1 MVQNSKQDQTLIN
14 RLASLICHFD
24 LSLINEQ
31 AISVSRQAIIDTLGV
46 TLAGVDEPCVAN
58 LLKTLGIG
66 TSPGQSTIFG
76 TDKKTSALDAAF
88 VNGVGSHAHDYD
100 DFSQPMGGHQSAPLV
115 APLFALAEERGA
127 SGLQLIQSYV
137 VGIETEIRIA
147 RAVNFY
153 HYDLGWHPTA
163 TIGIFG
169 TVAACGHLI
178 GLDEQK
184 MSIALAIAASFASG
198 LKSNFGTMVKPLHVG
213 QCARNGLLAVLL
225 AESGYD
231 ANPETFEH
239 KQGFLNVYNGPG
251 HFNAELMF
259 ENWANPLEVLSTEM
273 GLKQFPCCGSTH
285 PAVTMMLHL
294 RRDHEIDLEQIEK
307 VQILVHKRRL
317 PHTYN
322 PDPRTPLE
330 AKFSVQYAVSRA
342 LVSGAVRLADFEGEA
357 HFDKNVRELMA
368 KTHAAPHPE
377 MADDSAE
384 QFGAEVTI
392 TMKQGQVL
400 TRKISNLVGR
410 GVSYPM
416 TNEEMWEKFNDCAKT
431 GGLPRADIPPL
442 FERLESLEK
451 VPDIRTVT
459 RMLAKRSLP
468 GGAEPVSSYIDTS
481 ATKGAPNVLQETS
494 WVP

>member
-1 MVQNSKQDQTLIN
+1 MMGKIGQGQTLIN

-24 LSLINEQ
+24 TSLINEQ
-31 AISVSRQAIIDTLGV
+31 AISLSRTAIIDTLGV
-46 TLAGVDEPCVAN
+46 TLAGVVEPSVVN
-58 LLKTLGIG
+58 LLKTQGIG
-66 TSPGQSTIFG
+66 TAPGQSTIFG

-88 VNGVGSHAHDYD
+88 INGVGSHAHDYD

-115 APLFALAEERGA
+115 APLFALAEERGK
-127 SGLQLIQSYV
+127 SGLQLIHAYV

-147 RAVNFY
+147 RAVNFH

-163 TIGIFG
+163 TLGIFG

-178 GLDEQK
+178 GLSEEK
-184 MSIALAIAASFASG
+184 MSVALGIAASLASG

-213 QCARNGLLAVLL
+213 QSGRNGLLAVLL

-231 ANPETFEH
+231 SNPETFEH
-239 KQGFLNVYNGPG
+239 KQGFLNVFNGPG
-251 HFNAELMF
+251 NYNAELMF

-285 PAVTMMLHL
+285 PAITMMLQL
-294 RRDHEIDLEQIEK
+294 RKEHAIDLDQVNSVLI
-307 VQILVHKRRL
+307 QVHKRRL

-322 PDPRTPLE
+322 PNPVTSLE
-330 AKFSVQYAVSRA
+330 AKFSVQYVVSRA
-342 LVSGAVRLADFEGEA
+342 LVSGSVRLGDFEGEA
-357 HFDKNVRELMA
+357 HFDKKVREIMV
-368 KTHAAPHPE
+368 KTTAMPHPD
-377 MADDSAE
+377 MADDSSE
-384 QFGAEVTI
+384 QFGAEVSI
-392 TMKQGQVL
+392 KMKDGQVL

-410 GVSYPM
+410 GISYPM
-416 TNEEMWEKFNDCAKT
+416 TNEEMWEKFNDCAET

-451 VPDIRTVT
+451 VADIRTVA
-459 RMLAKRSLP
+459 RMMAKRSLP
-468 GGAEPVSSYIDTS
+468 GNIASATGNIDT
-481 ATKGAPNVLQETS
+481 AGEKGNPSVLQETS